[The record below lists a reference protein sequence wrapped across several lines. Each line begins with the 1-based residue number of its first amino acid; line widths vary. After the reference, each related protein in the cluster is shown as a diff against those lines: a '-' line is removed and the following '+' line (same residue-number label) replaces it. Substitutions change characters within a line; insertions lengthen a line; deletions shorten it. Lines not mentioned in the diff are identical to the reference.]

1 MINGER
7 IRQARELRGFT
18 QQGLAEQVG
27 VNQSAIA
34 QLKQVARSHHPLFYN
49 RYLLLPAFLLPSF
62 NRGMDQIFRWGHF
75 SSVLMPTFLRRRK
88 TKLGDTVNC

>member
-34 QLKQVARSHHPLFYN
+34 QLEAGRTQPSPIVLQSISFAT
-49 RYLLLPAFLLPSF
+49 AFLLPSF